1 MRKGIKFR
9 IYPNKE
15 QCLLLA
21 KTFGCCRM
29 IYNKGLAHRISA
41 YKDGEKANYVLTNAM
56 LTGLKE
62 DPYYAF
68 LKEVDSIA
76 LQQALRDLDRAY
88 TNFFK
93 HLAKYPHFKSKKEHH
108 FRYRTINQG
117 NNIRIENGKIKLPKI
132 GYVKIKQ
139 SMPVSNIHNVTVEQE
154 PSGKYYVVI
163 NMEFEHTPL
172 ANAGGVVGIDLGI
185 KTFYSDSNGN
195 TVSNPKYLEAAERR
209 LAKKQRSLSRKRKGS
224 KNFEKQRIAVAKAH
238 ESVAN
243 KRKDFLH
250 KEANKLINENQVI
263 CVEDLNVKGMIKN
276 HKLAKHIASASW
288 GEFSRIIAYKAEW
301 NGNQLVKVPTFFPSS
316 QTCSICGYQNKDV
329 KNLAV
334 RVWECP
340 VCHSVHDRDR
350 NAAINILNK
359 GLEMTAS

>member
-21 KTFGCCRM
+21 KTFGCVRS
-29 IYNKGLAHRISA
+29 IYNRGLALRIET
-41 YKDGEKANYVLTNAM
+41 YKSGEKANYALTNAM
-56 LTGLKE
+56 LTDLKK
-62 DPYYAF
+62 DPDFAY

-76 LQQALRDLDRAY
+76 LQQSLRDLDRAY
-88 TNFFK
+88 SNFFK
-93 HLAKYPHFKSKKEHH
+93 HLAGYPRFKSKKEHRN
-108 FRYRTINQG
+108 RYRTINQG
-117 NNIRIENGKIKLPKI
+117 NNICIENGKIKLPKV
-132 GYVKIKQ
+132 GYIKIKQ

-185 KTFYSDSNGN
+185 KAFYSDSNGN
-195 TVSNPKYLEAAERR
+195 AVSNPKYLEAVQRR
-209 LAKKQRSLSRKRKGS
+209 LTRMQRSLSRKQKGS
-224 KNFEKQRIAVAKAH
+224 ANYEKQRVAVAKAH
-238 ESVAN
+238 ESVAD

-250 KEANKLINENQVI
+250 KETNMLISENQVI
-263 CVEDLNVKGMIKN
+263 CIEDLNVKGMIRN

-288 GEFSRIIAYKAEW
+288 GEFSRILTYKAEW
-301 NGNQLVKVPTFFPSS
+301 NGNTLVKVPTFFPSS
-316 QTCSICGYQNKDV
+316 QICSVCGYQNKDV

-334 RVWECP
+334 REWKCP
-340 VCHSVHDRDR
+340 VCHSVHERDH
-350 NAAINILNK
+350 NAAINVLNK
-359 GLEMTAS
+359 GLEMIAS